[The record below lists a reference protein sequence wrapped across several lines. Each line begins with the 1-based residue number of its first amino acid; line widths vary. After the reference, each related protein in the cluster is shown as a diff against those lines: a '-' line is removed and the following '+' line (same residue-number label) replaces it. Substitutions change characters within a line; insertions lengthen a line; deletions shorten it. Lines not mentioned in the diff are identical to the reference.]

1 MSFPGDQQQPGG
13 WASPQPPQSPYGPG
27 DDQTGHGGSPYGGGS
42 FDDRYDEPYG
52 SHDEGYGPGG
62 FGGPGDHGNQGGV
75 GPGGPGGS
83 FGNEQAD
90 PYGGGFGAPGGP
102 GGQGGPFGAERP
114 GPYGGGFEG
123 GPPFGGEHQD
133 PYGGGPGGYDPA
145 GEPGDGPRS
154 GRDNKRLLVSL
165 AVAAG
170 ILLVG
175 GGTAFALAG
184 GGGDKPKPAAAP
196 TSVAPTPTP
205 SPTPTATET
214 GRGERLQSRAT
225 DPRPLTLNE
234 VFKARTFKAGGR
246 KYYMTGRRS
255 EHKCSPPTH
264 GVKFRKALAKGGC
277 TQVLRAT
284 FSNGRFIG
292 TIGVLNLRTQ
302 AAAEAAQVASRQKD
316 AFILALPGAG
326 TTKKIGQGLS
336 LTTAE
341 VDGHYLIMSW
351 VQYPNG
357 KKIASKDYSGVTSFV
372 KATTYGSNLRTALN
386 YRSMEGKPS

>member
-1 MSFPGDQQQPGG
+1 MSYPGDQQQPGDWG
-13 WASPQPPQSPYGPG
+13 PSRPPQSPYGPV
-27 DDQTGHGGSPYGGGS
+27 DDQAAHGGAPYGGGS

-52 SHDEGYGPGG
+52 SRDEGYRPGGG
-62 FGGPGDHGNQGGV
+62 FGAPE
-75 GPGGPGGS
+75 GS
-83 FGNEQAD
+83 FGDEQAD
-90 PYGGGFGAPGGP
+90 PYGNGFGRPGGP
-102 GGQGGPFGAERP
+102 GGPGQEAAFGAERSD
-114 GPYGGGFEG
+114 PYGGGFDG
-123 GPPFGGEHQD
+123 GPSYGGEHQD
-133 PYGGGPGGYDPA
+133 PYGGDPGGYTAA
-145 GEPGDGPRS
+145 GDRGDGPRS

-165 AVAAG
+165 AVAAA

-184 GGGDKPKPAAAP
+184 GGGEKPKPAAAP
-196 TSVAPTPTP
+196 TSTAPTPTP
-205 SPTPTATET
+205 SPTPTATGT
-214 GRGERLQSRAT
+214 GRGDRLQSRAT

-234 VFKARTFKAGGR
+234 VFKARTFKGGGR

-284 FSNGRFIG
+284 FSNGKLIG
-292 TIGVLNLRTQ
+292 TIGVINLRTQ
-302 AAAEAAQVASRQKD
+302 TASEAAQVASRQKD

-336 LTTAE
+336 LTTTE

-357 KKIASKDYSGVTSFV
+357 KKIASKDYPAVTAFV
-372 KATTYGSNLRTALN
+372 RYTTYGSNLRTALN